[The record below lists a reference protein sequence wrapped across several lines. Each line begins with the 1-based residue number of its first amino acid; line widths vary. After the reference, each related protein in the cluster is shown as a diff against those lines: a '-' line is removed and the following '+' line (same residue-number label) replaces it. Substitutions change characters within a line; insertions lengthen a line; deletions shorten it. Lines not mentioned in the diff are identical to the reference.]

1 MGGSKV
7 MDKKIEQVEVYIDE
21 LMAEVEV
28 EKENRDKGRL
38 RKIIT
43 KDITNLKED
52 IAYDLKE
59 ILEG

>member
-1 MGGSKV
+1 